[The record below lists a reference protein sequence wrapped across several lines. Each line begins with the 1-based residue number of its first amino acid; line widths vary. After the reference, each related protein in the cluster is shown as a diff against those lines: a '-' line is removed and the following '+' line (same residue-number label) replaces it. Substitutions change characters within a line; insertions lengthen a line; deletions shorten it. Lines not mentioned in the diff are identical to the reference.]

1 MNSFRFRHRLATLV
15 VAFCCVCACLGQTAR
30 ADGSVLL
37 PEPAVTPPRLTARA
51 ALLMDLSTGQ
61 VLFERQGLQRLAPA
75 STTKIMTAIVALEL
89 GADRLDE
96 IVTVSKEA
104 AQLGGSTMRL
114 RTGDQYR
121 LEELL
126 HGVLL
131 RSGNDASVAVAEH
144 LAGTTEAFVA
154 AMNEKA
160 LALGATSTRFA
171 NPHGLDHPDHY
182 TTPYDLALITRHAM
196 GLPLF
201 AQIVATRER
210 RVDLEQR
217 PESWLL
223 SNTNRLLWSY
233 EDADGVKTGT
243 TGQAGNC
250 VVATATRDGQQLI
263 AVIMNAGDRW
273 SDAAKLLDWGFQT
286 FQLVRYAPAGTEA
299 GVAPLRRG
307 RLPEVPLL
315 LGEDATVVVPRQ
327 AAGLIRTEIEV
338 HGVPEAPVY
347 EGQPL
352 GTMYIYAGDQLVG
365 DVPLVAAASVR
376 RRGLLPWLREIFGL
390 WP

>member
-1 MNSFRFRHRLATLV
+1 MGVAACLAALFIGSVTPARPV
-15 VAFCCVCACLGQTAR
+15 VA
-30 ADGSVLL
+30 DSVLL
-37 PEPAVTPPRLTARA
+37 PEAADAVPRLTARA

-61 VLFERQGLQRLAPA
+61 VLYERQGLQRLAPA

-89 GADRLDE
+89 GEGRLDE
-96 IVTVSKEA
+96 IVTVSKNA

-114 RTGDQYR
+114 RTGDQYQ

-126 HGVLL
+126 LGLLL
-131 RSGNDASVAVAEH
+131 RSGNDASIAIAEH
-144 LAGTTEAFVA
+144 LAGSTEAFVER
-154 AMNEKA
+154 MNEKA
-160 LALGATSTRFA
+160 LELGATSTRFA

-201 AQIVATRER
+201 AQMVATRER

-217 PESWLL
+217 PDSWLL
-223 SNTNRLLWSY
+223 NNTNRLLWSY
-233 EDADGVKTGT
+233 EHADGVKTGT

-250 VVATATRDGQQLI
+250 LVATATRDGQQLI

-273 SDAAKLLDWGFQT
+273 TDATKLLDWGFQS
-286 FQLVRYAPAGTEA
+286 FQLIRYAPAGSPA
-299 GVAPLRRG
+299 GTAPLQRG
-307 RLPEVPLL
+307 RVREVPLV

-327 AAGLIRTEIEV
+327 AAGLVRVETEV
-338 HGVPEAPVY
+338 HGTPEAPVY
-347 EGQPL
+347 EGQLL
-352 GTMYIYAGDQLVG
+352 GTMYIYAGDKLIG

-376 RRGLLPWLREIFGL
+376 RRGLLPWLRELFGL